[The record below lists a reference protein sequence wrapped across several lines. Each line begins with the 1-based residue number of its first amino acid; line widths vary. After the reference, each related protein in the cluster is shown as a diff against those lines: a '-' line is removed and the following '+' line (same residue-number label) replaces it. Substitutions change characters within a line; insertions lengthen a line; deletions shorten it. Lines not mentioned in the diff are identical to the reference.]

1 MEIERTLTKLSAK
14 VLKGWNERQSQTE
27 LEKAASAAFSEEFD
41 WGPDQDKVGHP
52 PLKLS
57 YINVC
62 RLRWKNMERRPKW
75 MLFFTWIA

>member
-1 MEIERTLTKLSAK
+1 MQEDLEDIERTLMKLSGN
-14 VLKGWNERQSQTE
+14 VLKGWNERQEQTPLE
-27 LEKAASAAFSEEFD
+27 LAAFAAFSENFD

-62 RLRWKNMERRPKW
+62 RLRWKIMERRLPR
-75 MLFFTWIA
+75 